1 MSTLKRKLAVQIQCY
16 LWIAL
21 LMFTTVGCSAKKA
34 FFEVSGMTTERPLN
48 ANKALGSNT
57 SITCEIESSST
68 TVSSRQLKQRVKG
81 LALPSLFY
89 SSKVDLARYYYISDV
104 QRDYI
109 LNVAGTDPPKYVLYQ
124 QFKLA
129 II

>member
-21 LMFTTVGCSAKKA
+21 LMFTTVGCSVKKA
-34 FFEVSGMTTERPLN
+34 FLEVSGIATERPLN

-57 SITCEIESSST
+57 SIACEIDSST
-68 TVSSRQLKQRVKG
+68 STVSSRQLKQRVKG
-81 LALPSLFY
+81 LSLRSIFY
-89 SSKVDLARYYYISDV
+89 SNEVDLARYHYISNV

-129 II
+129 IA

>member
-1 MSTLKRKLAVQIQCY
+1 MRTFKRKLAVQIQCY

-34 FFEVSGMTTERPLN
+34 FFEVSGIATERPLN
-48 ANKALGSNT
+48 ANKALGGNT
-57 SITCEIESSST
+57 SITCEIESSTT

-81 LALPSLFY
+81 LTLPSTFY
-89 SSKVDLARYYYISDV
+89 SNEVGLARYHFISDV
-104 QRDYI
+104 QLDYI

-129 II
+129 IA